1 MRFDIIV
8 RGGRLP
14 DGSVRDIGIA
24 GDRIAAVEPT
34 LAADAARVVE
44 AAGLMVSPPFCDPHF
59 HMDATLSYGRPRVN
73 QSGTLFEGIA
83 LWGELRKVATH
94 EELVDRALAYVDWAV
109 SMGLLSARTHVDTS
123 DDRLIGVDALLE
135 VRKKVSAYFD
145 LQIVAFPQDGYYRSP
160 NNVQNVE
167 RALDRGVD
175 IVGGIPHAERT
186 MEDGRLAV
194 IAQCAIA
201 AKRGIMIDLHCDE
214 SDDPLSRH
222 IETLAAETK
231 RLGLEGRA
239 VGSHCTSMHS
249 MDNYYAGKLINLVAE
264 SGVAI
269 VPNPLI
275 NITLQGRSDTYPKR
289 RGLTRV
295 PELLKA
301 GVTVG
306 YGQDC
311 VLDPWYPLGTAD
323 MLDVAF
329 MGLHVSLMTSPD
341 DMRRTFDLVTTN
353 SARLMGLEGYGLSIG
368 CKASLVV
375 LEANDP
381 VEAIRLRANRTMVI
395 SKGQIVAERPSATA
409 RLDLPGRPAI
419 CDRRFRLPPSSAV

>member
-1 MRFDIIV
+1 MSFDLLV
-8 RGGRLP
+8 KGGHLP
-14 DGSVRDIGIA
+14 DGAVRDIAIK
-24 GDRIAAVEPT
+24 GDRIVAVEPQ
-34 LAADAARVVE
+34 LPEEAGKILDAR
-44 AAGLMVSPPFCDPHF
+44 GQLVSPPFCDPHF
-59 HMDATLSYGRPRVN
+59 HLDAALSYGLPRVN

-83 LWGELRKVATH
+83 LWGELRQVATQQDM
-94 EELVDRALAYVDWAV
+94 VDRALAYIDWAV
-109 SMGLLSARTHVDTS
+109 SMGLLATRTHVDTS
-123 DDRLIGVDALLE
+123 DDRLLGVDALLE
-135 VRKKVSAYFD
+135 VKKKVASYFD

-160 NNVQNVE
+160 NNVKNVE

-194 IAQCAIA
+194 IAQCEIA

-222 IETLAAETK
+222 IETLAAEAK
-231 RLGLEGRA
+231 RLGLQGRA

-249 MDNYYAGKLINLVAE
+249 MDNYYAGKLINLIAE

-329 MGLHVSLMTSPD
+329 MGLNTTLMTSPPE
-341 DMRRTFDLVTTN
+341 MRATYDLVTIN
-353 SARLMGLEGYGLSIG
+353 SAKLMRLEGYGIEVG
-368 CKASLVV
+368 CKASLVI

-381 VEAIRLRANRTMVI
+381 VEAIRLRANRTTVI
-395 SKGQIVAERPSATA
+395 SKGKIVSERPSARAT
-409 RLDLPGRPAI
+409 LHISGRPNS
-419 CDRRFRLPPSSAV
+419 CDRRFLRK

>member
-1 MRFDIIV
+1 
-8 RGGRLP
+8 
-14 DGSVRDIGIA
+14 
-24 GDRIAAVEPT
+24 
-34 LAADAARVVE
+34 
-44 AAGLMVSPPFCDPHF
+44 
-59 HMDATLSYGRPRVN
+59 
-73 QSGTLFEGIA
+73 
-83 LWGELRKVATH
+83 
-94 EELVDRALAYVDWAV
+94 
-109 SMGLLSARTHVDTS
+109 MGLLATRTHVDTS
-123 DDRLIGVDALLE
+123 DDRLLGVDALLE
-135 VRKKVSAYFD
+135 VKKKVASYFD

-160 NNVQNVE
+160 NNVKNVE

-194 IAQCAIA
+194 IAQCEIA

-222 IETLAAETK
+222 IETLAAEAK
-231 RLGLEGRA
+231 RLGLQGRA

-249 MDNYYAGKLINLVAE
+249 MDNYYAGKLINLIAE

-329 MGLHVSLMTSPD
+329 MGLNTTLMTSPPE
-341 DMRRTFDLVTTN
+341 MRTTYDLVTIN
-353 SARLMGLEGYGLSIG
+353 SAKLMRLEGYGLEVG
-368 CKASLVV
+368 CKASLVI

-381 VEAIRLRANRTMVI
+381 VEAIRLRANRTTVI
-395 SKGQIVAERPSATA
+395 SKGKIVSERPSARAT
-409 RLDLPGRPAI
+409 LHISGRPNS
-419 CDRRFRLPPSSAV
+419 CDRRFLRK

>member
-1 MRFDIIV
+1 MAFDILV
-8 RGGRLP
+8 KGGTLP
-14 DGSVRDIGIA
+14 DGTVRDIGITGA
-24 GDRIAAVEPT
+24 RITAVEASLPDE
-34 LAADAARVVE
+34 AVRIIDAH
-44 AAGLMVSPPFCDPHF
+44 GQLVSPPFCDPHF
-59 HMDATLSYGRPRVN
+59 HLDATLSYGLPRVN
-73 QSGTLFEGIA
+73 HSGTLFEGIA
-83 LWGELRKVATH
+83 LWGELRQVATR
-94 EELVDRALAYVDWAV
+94 EEMVNRALAYIDWAV
-109 SMGLLSARTHVDTS
+109 SMGLLATRTHVDTTPVHL
-123 DDRLIGVDALLE
+123 RGVEAMLE
-135 VRKKVSAYFD
+135 VKERVKSYFD
-145 LQIVAFPQDGYYRSP
+145 LQLVAFPQDGYYRAP
-160 NNVQNVE
+160 QNVKNVE
-167 RALDRGVD
+167 RALDMGVD

-194 IAQCAIA
+194 IAQCEIA
-201 AKRGIMIDLHCDE
+201 AKRGIMVDLHCDE

-249 MDNYYAGKLINLVAE
+249 MDNYYAGKLINLIAD

-289 RGLTRV
+289 RGVTRV

-329 MGLHVSLMTSPD
+329 MGLNTTLMTSPPE
-341 DMRRTFDLVTTN
+341 MRATYDLVTVN
-353 SARLMGLEGYGLSIG
+353 SAKLMRLEGYGLNVG
-368 CKASLVV
+368 CQASLVV

-381 VEAIRLRANRTMVI
+381 VEAIRLRANRTTVI
-395 SKGQIVAERPSATA
+395 SKGRIVAERPSARAT
-409 RLDLPGRPAI
+409 LHIQDRPST
-419 CDRRFRLPPSSAV
+419 CDRRFRGK

>member
-1 MRFDIIV
+1 MAFDIIV
-8 RGGRLP
+8 KGGTLP
-14 DGSVRDIGIA
+14 DGSVRDIGIT
-24 GDRIAAVEPT
+24 GTKIAAVETSLPNE
-34 LAADAARVVE
+34 AGRIVDAR
-44 AAGLMVSPPFCDPHF
+44 GQLVSPPFCDPHF
-59 HMDATLSYGRPRVN
+59 HMDATLSYGLPRVN

-83 LWGELRKVATH
+83 LWGELRKIATH
-94 EELVDRALAYVDWAV
+94 QELVDRALVYIDWAV
-109 SMGLLSARTHVDTS
+109 SMGLLATRTHVDTS

-135 VRKKVSAYFD
+135 VKKKVASYFD
-145 LQIVAFPQDGYYRSP
+145 LQIVAFPQDGYYRAP
-160 NNVQNVE
+160 NNVKNVE

-194 IAQCAIA
+194 IAQCEIA

-214 SDDPLSRH
+214 SDDPWSRH

-231 RLGLEGRA
+231 RLGLEGRS

-249 MDNYYAGKLINLVAE
+249 MDNYYAGKLINLIAE

-311 VLDPWYPLGTAD
+311 VLDPWYSLGNAD

-329 MGLHVSLMTSPD
+329 MGLNTTLMTSPPE
-341 DMRRTFDLVTTN
+341 MRATYDLVTIN
-353 SARLMGLEGYGLSIG
+353 SAKLMNLESYGLDVG
-368 CKASLVV
+368 CQASLVV

-381 VEAIRLRANRTMVI
+381 VEAIRLRANRTTVI
-395 SKGQIVAERPSATA
+395 AKGKVVAERPSAGAT
-409 RLDLPGRPAI
+409 LHLPGRPHM
-419 CDRRFRLPPSSAV
+419 CDRRFH

>member
-1 MRFDIIV
+1 MMSFDLLV
-8 RGGRLP
+8 KGGHLP
-14 DGSVRDIGIA
+14 DGAVRDIAIK
-24 GDRIAAVEPT
+24 GDRIVAVEPQ
-34 LAADAARVVE
+34 LPEEAGKILDAR
-44 AAGLMVSPPFCDPHF
+44 GQLVSPPFCDPHF
-59 HMDATLSYGRPRVN
+59 HLDAALSYGLPRVN

-83 LWGELRKVATH
+83 LWGELRQVATQQDM
-94 EELVDRALAYVDWAV
+94 VDRALAYIDWAV
-109 SMGLLSARTHVDTS
+109 SMGLLATRTHVDTS
-123 DDRLIGVDALLE
+123 DDRLLGVDALLE
-135 VRKKVSAYFD
+135 VKKKVASYFD

-160 NNVQNVE
+160 NNVKNVE

-194 IAQCAIA
+194 IAQCEIA

-222 IETLAAETK
+222 IETLAAEAK
-231 RLGLEGRA
+231 RLGLQGRA

-249 MDNYYAGKLINLVAE
+249 MDNYYAGKLINLIAE

-329 MGLHVSLMTSPD
+329 MGLNTTLMTSPPE
-341 DMRRTFDLVTTN
+341 MRATYDLVTIN
-353 SARLMGLEGYGLSIG
+353 SAKLMRLEGYGLEVG
-368 CKASLVV
+368 CKASLVI

-381 VEAIRLRANRTMVI
+381 VEAIRLRANRTTVI
-395 SKGQIVAERPSATA
+395 SKGKIVSERPSARAT
-409 RLDLPGRPAI
+409 LHISGRPNS
-419 CDRRFRLPPSSAV
+419 CDRRFLRK

>member
-1 MRFDIIV
+1 MSFDLLV
-8 RGGRLP
+8 KGGHLP
-14 DGSVRDIGIA
+14 DGAVRDIAIK
-24 GDRIAAVEPT
+24 GDRIVAVEPQ
-34 LAADAARVVE
+34 LPEEAGKILDAR
-44 AAGLMVSPPFCDPHF
+44 GQLVSPPFCDPHF
-59 HMDATLSYGRPRVN
+59 HLDAALSYGLPRVN

-83 LWGELRKVATH
+83 LWGELRQVATQQDM
-94 EELVDRALAYVDWAV
+94 VDRALAYIDWAV
-109 SMGLLSARTHVDTS
+109 SMGLLATRTHVDTS
-123 DDRLIGVDALLE
+123 DDRLLGVDALLE
-135 VRKKVSAYFD
+135 VKKKVASYFD

-160 NNVQNVE
+160 NNVKNVE

-194 IAQCAIA
+194 IAQCEIA

-222 IETLAAETK
+222 IETLAAEAK
-231 RLGLEGRA
+231 RLGLQGRA

-249 MDNYYAGKLINLVAE
+249 MDNYYAGKLINLIAE

-329 MGLHVSLMTSPD
+329 MGLNTTLMTSPPE
-341 DMRRTFDLVTTN
+341 MRSTYDLVTIN
-353 SARLMGLEGYGLSIG
+353 SAKLMRLEGYGLEVG
-368 CKASLVV
+368 CKASLVI

-381 VEAIRLRANRTMVI
+381 VEAIRLRANRTTVI
-395 SKGQIVAERPSATA
+395 SKGKIVSERPSARAT
-409 RLDLPGRPAI
+409 LHISGRPNS
-419 CDRRFRLPPSSAV
+419 CDRRFLRK

>member
-1 MRFDIIV
+1 MAFDILIK
-8 RGGRLP
+8 RGTLP
-14 DGSVRDIGIA
+14 DGTIRDIGINGAKISAVSPSLPDEA
-24 GDRIAAVEPT
+24 GRII
-34 LAADAARVVE
+34 DAHNH
-44 AAGLMVSPPFCDPHF
+44 LVSPPFCDPHF
-59 HMDATLSYGRPRVN
+59 HLDATLSYGLPRVN

-83 LWGELRKVATH
+83 LWGELRKVATQQDM
-94 EELVDRALAYVDWAV
+94 VDRALAYIDWAV
-109 SMGLLSARTHVDTS
+109 SMGLLATRTHVDTS
-123 DDRLIGVDALLE
+123 DDRLLGVDALLE
-135 VRKKVSAYFD
+135 VKKKVASYFD
-145 LQIVAFPQDGYYRSP
+145 LQIVAFPQDGYYRAP
-160 NNVQNVE
+160 NNIQNVE

-175 IVGGIPHAERT
+175 IIGGIPHAERT

-194 IAQCAIA
+194 IAQCEIA

-214 SDDPLSRH
+214 SDDPWSRH

-231 RLGLEGRA
+231 RLGLAGRS

-249 MDNYYAGKLINLVAE
+249 MDNYYAGKLIHLIAE

-301 GVTVG
+301 GVIVG

-311 VLDPWYPLGTAD
+311 VLDPWYSLGNAD

-329 MGLHVSLMTSPD
+329 MGLNTTLMTSPSE
-341 DMRRTFDLVTTN
+341 MRATYDLVTTN
-353 SARLMGLEGYGLSIG
+353 SATLMRLEGYGLREG
-368 CKASLVV
+368 CQASLVL

-381 VEAIRLRANRTMVI
+381 VEAIRLRANRTVVI
-395 SKGQIVAERPSATA
+395 SKGKIVAERPSARAT
-409 RLDLPGRPAI
+409 LHVPGRPSH
-419 CDRRFRLPPSSAV
+419 CDRRFTH

>member
-1 MRFDIIV
+1 MSFDLLV
-8 RGGRLP
+8 KGGHLP
-14 DGSVRDIGIA
+14 DGAVRDIAIK
-24 GDRIAAVEPT
+24 GDRIVAVEPQ
-34 LAADAARVVE
+34 LPEEAGKILDAR
-44 AAGLMVSPPFCDPHF
+44 GQLVSPPFCDPHF
-59 HMDATLSYGRPRVN
+59 HLDAALSYGLPRVN

-83 LWGELRKVATH
+83 LWGELRQVATQQDM
-94 EELVDRALAYVDWAV
+94 VDRALAYIDWAV
-109 SMGLLSARTHVDTS
+109 SMGLLATRTHVDTS
-123 DDRLIGVDALLE
+123 DDRLLGVDALLE
-135 VRKKVSAYFD
+135 VKKKVASYFD

-160 NNVQNVE
+160 NNVKNVE

-194 IAQCAIA
+194 IAQCEIA

-222 IETLAAETK
+222 IETLAAEAK
-231 RLGLEGRA
+231 RLGLQGRA

-249 MDNYYAGKLINLVAE
+249 MDNYYAGKLINLIAE

-329 MGLHVSLMTSPD
+329 MGLNTTLMTSPPE
-341 DMRRTFDLVTTN
+341 MRATYDLVTIN
-353 SARLMGLEGYGLSIG
+353 SAKLMRLEGYGLEVG
-368 CKASLVV
+368 CKASLVI

-381 VEAIRLRANRTMVI
+381 VEAIRLRANRTTVI
-395 SKGQIVAERPSATA
+395 SKGKIVSERPSARAT
-409 RLDLPGRPAI
+409 LHISGRPNS
-419 CDRRFRLPPSSAV
+419 CDRRFLRK

>member
-1 MRFDIIV
+1 MSFDLLV
-8 RGGRLP
+8 KGGHLP
-14 DGSVRDIGIA
+14 DGAVRDIAIK
-24 GDRIAAVEPT
+24 GDRIVAVEPQ
-34 LAADAARVVE
+34 LPEEAGKILDAR
-44 AAGLMVSPPFCDPHF
+44 GQLVSPPFCDPHF
-59 HMDATLSYGRPRVN
+59 HLDAALSYGLPRVN

-83 LWGELRKVATH
+83 LWGELRQVATQQDM
-94 EELVDRALAYVDWAV
+94 VDRALAYIDWAV
-109 SMGLLSARTHVDTS
+109 SMGLLATRTHVDTS
-123 DDRLIGVDALLE
+123 DDRLLGVDALLE
-135 VRKKVSAYFD
+135 VKKKVASYFD

-160 NNVQNVE
+160 NNVKNVE

-194 IAQCAIA
+194 IAQCEIA

-222 IETLAAETK
+222 IETLAAEAK
-231 RLGLEGRA
+231 RLGLQGRA

-249 MDNYYAGKLINLVAE
+249 MDNYYAGKLINLIAE

-329 MGLHVSLMTSPD
+329 MGLNATLMTSPPE
-341 DMRRTFDLVTTN
+341 MRATYDLVTIN
-353 SARLMGLEGYGLSIG
+353 SAKLMRLEGYGLEVG
-368 CKASLVV
+368 CKASLVI

-381 VEAIRLRANRTMVI
+381 VEAIRLRANRTTVI
-395 SKGQIVAERPSATA
+395 SKGKIVSERPSARAT
-409 RLDLPGRPAI
+409 LHISGRPNS
-419 CDRRFRLPPSSAV
+419 CDRRFLRK

>member
-1 MRFDIIV
+1 MSFDLLV
-8 RGGRLP
+8 KGGHLP
-14 DGSVRDIGIA
+14 DGAVRDIAIK
-24 GDRIAAVEPT
+24 GDRIVAVEPQ
-34 LAADAARVVE
+34 LPEEAGKILDAR
-44 AAGLMVSPPFCDPHF
+44 GQLVSPPFCDPHF
-59 HMDATLSYGRPRVN
+59 HLDAALSYGLPRVN

-83 LWGELRKVATH
+83 LWGELRQVATQQDM
-94 EELVDRALAYVDWAV
+94 VDRALAYIDWAV
-109 SMGLLSARTHVDTS
+109 SMGLLATRTHVDTS
-123 DDRLIGVDALLE
+123 DDRLLGVDTLLE
-135 VRKKVSAYFD
+135 VKKKVASYFD

-160 NNVQNVE
+160 NNVKNVE

-194 IAQCAIA
+194 IAQCEIA

-222 IETLAAETK
+222 IETLAAEAK
-231 RLGLEGRA
+231 RLGLQGRA

-249 MDNYYAGKLINLVAE
+249 MDNYYAGKLINLIAE

-329 MGLHVSLMTSPD
+329 MGLNTTLMTSPPE
-341 DMRRTFDLVTTN
+341 MRTTYDLVTIN
-353 SARLMGLEGYGLSIG
+353 SAKLMRLEGYGLEVG
-368 CKASLVV
+368 CKASLVI

-381 VEAIRLRANRTMVI
+381 VEAIRLRANRTTVI
-395 SKGQIVAERPSATA
+395 SKGKIVSERPSARAT
-409 RLDLPGRPAI
+409 LHISGRPNS
-419 CDRRFRLPPSSAV
+419 CDRRFLRK

>member
-1 MRFDIIV
+1 MSFDLLV
-8 RGGRLP
+8 KGGHLP
-14 DGSVRDIGIA
+14 DGAVRDIAIK
-24 GDRIAAVEPT
+24 GDRIVAVEPQ
-34 LAADAARVVE
+34 LPEEAGKILDAR
-44 AAGLMVSPPFCDPHF
+44 GQLVSPPFCDPHF
-59 HMDATLSYGRPRVN
+59 HLDAALSYGLPRVN

-83 LWGELRKVATH
+83 LWGELRQVATQQDM
-94 EELVDRALAYVDWAV
+94 VDRALAYIDWAV
-109 SMGLLSARTHVDTS
+109 SMGLLATRTHVDTS
-123 DDRLIGVDALLE
+123 DDRLLGVDALLE
-135 VRKKVSAYFD
+135 VKKKVASYFD

-160 NNVQNVE
+160 NNVKNVE

-194 IAQCAIA
+194 IAQCEIA

-222 IETLAAETK
+222 IETLAAEAK
-231 RLGLEGRA
+231 RLGLQGRA

-249 MDNYYAGKLINLVAE
+249 MDNYYAGKLINLIAE

-329 MGLHVSLMTSPD
+329 MGLNKTLMTSPPE
-341 DMRRTFDLVTTN
+341 MRATYDLVTIN
-353 SARLMGLEGYGLSIG
+353 SAKLMRLEGYGLEVG
-368 CKASLVV
+368 CKASFVI

-381 VEAIRLRANRTMVI
+381 VEAIRLRANRTTVI
-395 SKGQIVAERPSATA
+395 SKGKIVSERPSARAT
-409 RLDLPGRPAI
+409 LHISGRPNS
-419 CDRRFRLPPSSAV
+419 CDRRFLRK

>member
-1 MRFDIIV
+1 MSFDLLV
-8 RGGRLP
+8 KGGHLP
-14 DGSVRDIGIA
+14 DGAVRDIAIK
-24 GDRIAAVEPT
+24 GDRIVAVEPQ
-34 LAADAARVVE
+34 LPEEAGKILDAR
-44 AAGLMVSPPFCDPHF
+44 GQLVSPPFCDPHF
-59 HMDATLSYGRPRVN
+59 HLDAALSYGLPRVN

-83 LWGELRKVATH
+83 LWGELRQVATQQDM
-94 EELVDRALAYVDWAV
+94 VDRALAYIDLAV
-109 SMGLLSARTHVDTS
+109 SMGLLATRTHVDTS
-123 DDRLIGVDALLE
+123 DDRLLGVDALLE
-135 VRKKVSAYFD
+135 VKKKVSSYFD

-160 NNVQNVE
+160 NNVKNVE

-186 MEDGRLAV
+186 MEGGRLAV
-194 IAQCAIA
+194 IAQCEIA

-222 IETLAAETK
+222 IETLAAEAK
-231 RLGLEGRA
+231 RLGLQGRA

-249 MDNYYAGKLINLVAE
+249 MDNYYAGKLINLIAE

-311 VLDPWYPLGTAD
+311 VLDP
-323 MLDVAF
+323 
-329 MGLHVSLMTSPD
+329 
-341 DMRRTFDLVTTN
+341 
-353 SARLMGLEGYGLSIG
+353 
-368 CKASLVV
+368 C
-375 LEANDP
+375 
-381 VEAIRLRANRTMVI
+381 IRL
-395 SKGQIVAERPSATA
+395 ERPTCLMWPLWA
-409 RLDLPGRPAI
+409 LIRP
-419 CDRRFRLPPSSAV
+419 